1 MAGSVLDPGVDEPP
15 PSSPGVEC
23 TLVEYDDWSVATRL
37 EYAKRQHLASKVRDL
52 PSAGKL
58 PSRCSLLTWSWL
70 GQVKHEPAN
79 CKIQTEAADK
89 ENSPP
94 AAPASDVSD
103 ALSDEP

>member
-37 EYAKRQHLASKVRDL
+37 EYAKRQHLASKV
-52 PSAGKL
+52 
-58 PSRCSLLTWSWL
+58 
-70 GQVKHEPAN
+70 KHEPAN